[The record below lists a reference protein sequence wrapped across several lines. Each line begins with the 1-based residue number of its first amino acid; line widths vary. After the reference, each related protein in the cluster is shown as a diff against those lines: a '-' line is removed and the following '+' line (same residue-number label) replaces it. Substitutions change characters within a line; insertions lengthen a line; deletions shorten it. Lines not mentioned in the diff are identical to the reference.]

1 MAMTPLSDM
10 VPNFSFLKTA
20 TVLLPLPSQNG
31 CTPRLSDARREDR
44 AMIRR
49 AITASV
55 VFAAFVPVMVL
66 AAGPASASSPV
77 QLLLPQGTAFSILGY
92 DCGGI
97 REQVYANGFDP
108 ATGYPTG
115 DAYLSTTCSAGG
127 KGGHSFTVTAWTA
140 DEWDFTGTVVSY
152 SKLTS
157 APTVDPAFSAYDSH
171 GNEVY
176 NTSPAS
182 GYDQAYLVLAAGF
195 IPSPRVA
202 SVSPSSAPQGTSVTI
217 TGTGFTGATGVAFG
231 AKAAVSFAVTS
242 DTSMTAVA
250 PAGRTG
256 TVNVTVIG
264 PGGTSEI
271 NSSDGFTFTLTP
283 RVAGLTPN
291 HGSADGGTK
300 VTLTGVNFK
309 GATAVSFGGI
319 PAHFKVVSGTAIT
332 AVSPYVSDPIVV
344 YVTVTSAYGTSV
356 PVSAD
361 QFTYSN

>member
-1 MAMTPLSDM
+1 
-10 VPNFSFLKTA
+10 
-20 TVLLPLPSQNG
+20 
-31 CTPRLSDARREDR
+31 
-44 AMIRR
+44 MIRR
-49 AITASV
+49 VTAMAV
-55 VFAAFVPVMVL
+55 AFAAVLPVMVL
-66 AAGPASASSPV
+66 ATGPASAASPV
-77 QLLLPQGTAFSILGY
+77 QLVLPQGTAFTILGY

-97 REQVYANGFDP
+97 GEQVYTNGFDP

-157 APTVDPAFSAYDSH
+157 APTVNPTFSAFDAH

-176 NTSPAS
+176 NTSPGS

-195 IPSPRVA
+195 IPAPRVA
-202 SVSPSSAPQGTSVTI
+202 GLSPTSAPQGTSVAI
-217 TGTGFTGATGVAFG
+217 TGTGFTGATGVTFG
-231 AKAAVSFAVTS
+231 AKAAVSFTVTS
-242 DTSMTAVA
+242 DTSMTVVA
-250 PAGRTG
+250 PAGRTAA
-256 TVNVTVIG
+256 VDVRVLG
-264 PGGTSEI
+264 PGGASGI
-271 NSSDGFTFTLTP
+271 NSSDRFTFTLTP

-319 PAHFKVVSGTAIT
+319 PAQHFKVVSGTSIVAS
-332 AVSPYVSDPIVV
+332 SPYVPDPIAV

-361 QFTYSN
+361 LFTYGA

>member
-1 MAMTPLSDM
+1 MIRKVTAAAIAL
-10 VPNFSFLKTA
+10 A
-20 TVLLPLPSQNG
+20 TV
-31 CTPRLSDARREDR
+31 
-44 AMIRR
+44 I
-49 AITASV
+49 
-55 VFAAFVPVMVL
+55 PVTVL
-66 AAGPASASSPV
+66 AAGPASAASPI
-77 QLLLPQGTAFSILGY
+77 QLVVPQGTAFTILGY

-97 REQVYANGFDP
+97 MEQVYANGFDP

-127 KGGHSFTVTAWTA
+127 KGGHSFTVWAWTA

-152 SKLTS
+152 SKLAS
-157 APTVDPAFSAYDSH
+157 APAVNPAFSAFDAH

-176 NTSPAS
+176 NTSLAT

-195 IPSPRVA
+195 VPAPRVA
-202 SVSPSSAPQGTSVTI
+202 GLSPASAPQGTSVTI
-217 TGTGFTGATGVAFG
+217 TGTGFTGATGVTFG
-231 AKAAVSFAVTS
+231 TRTAPSFTVTS
-242 DTSMTAVA
+242 DTSLTAIA

-256 TVNVTVIG
+256 TIDVRVIG

-271 NSSDGFTFTLTP
+271 NPGDGFTFTLTP

-319 PAHFKVVSGTAIT
+319 PAPRFKVVSATSIT
-332 AVSPYVSDPIVV
+332 AVTPSVPDPVAV

-356 PVSAD
+356 AASAD
-361 QFTYSN
+361 VFAYGN